1 MVFTTHIITD
11 HITETI
17 IIATTGLIEVVI
29 IIEVPEPLIEII
41 VLHQEEHIVT
51 IIEKLLH
58 QEDLQ
63 IHTDEETTVVFVPLE
78 VHDHQ
83 ELQEAPDLQETRITG
98 TQEDTTLT
106 ETGTQEVVEK
116 LIEVTVAVLQKTTE
130 LLKVHPQN
138 HLKEVIVQKIIQHP
152 AGVLVA
158 IQLHQ
163 EIVAATEVLQVTEA
177 LEVVAQE
184 AVDDNLNKLSNKFLN

>member
-11 HITETI
+11 HITEITT
-17 IIATTGLIEVVI
+17 IATTGLIEVVI
-29 IIEVPEPLIEII
+29 TIEVPEPLTEII
-41 VLHQEEHIVT
+41 TFHQEEHIVT
-51 IIEKLLH
+51 IIEKLLL

-63 IHTDEETTVVFVPLE
+63 IHTDEETTVVFVPLGA
-78 VHDHQ
+78 HDHQ
-83 ELQEAPDLQETRITG
+83 ELQEVPDLQETRITG

-106 ETGTQEVVEK
+106 ETGVQEVVEI

-130 LLKVHPQN
+130 LLKIHPQN

-163 EIVAATEVLQVTEA
+163 ETVTATEVLQATEA
-177 LEVVAQE
+177 QEVEVQE
-184 AVDDNLNKLSNKFLN
+184 AVDDNLSKLSNKFLN

>member
-83 ELQEAPDLQETRITG
+83 ELQEEPDLQETRITG

-106 ETGTQEVVEK
+106 ETGVQEVVEI
-116 LIEVTVAVLQKTTE
+116 LIEVTVAALQKTTE

-138 HLKEVIVQKIIQHP
+138 HLKEVIVQKAIQHP

-163 EIVAATEVLQVTEA
+163 ETVTATEVLQAAEA
-177 LEVVAQE
+177 QEVEVQE
-184 AVDDNLNKLSNKFLN
+184 AVDDNPSKLSNKFLN

>member
-41 VLHQEEHIVT
+41 VLHQEEHIAPIT
-51 IIEKLLH
+51 EKLLH

-63 IHTDEETTVVFVPLE
+63 IHTDEVTTAVFVPLE
-78 VHDHQ
+78 AHDHQ
-83 ELQEAPDLQETRITG
+83 ELQEEHDLQETRITG
-98 TQEDTTLT
+98 IQKDTTLT
-106 ETGTQEVVEK
+106 EKGVQEVVEI

-130 LLKVHPQN
+130 LLKVHLQN
-138 HLKEVIVQKIIQHP
+138 HLKEVIVQKAIQHP

-163 EIVAATEVLQVTEA
+163 ETAAAEVLQVTEA
-177 LEVVAQE
+177 QEVEVQE
-184 AVDDNLNKLSNKFLN
+184 AVDDNPSKLSNKFLN